1 MYVSLL
7 RLWYLVLRTMRRAKN
22 YQRKRIVADDYDAVL
37 EILSFWNKKFR
48 KRFRLRVSARVCSK
62 VAISRDSP
70 TPPLFNHR
78 L

>member
-48 KRFRLRVSARVCSK
+48 KRFRVGTCLLKSCHFARFADTTV
-62 VAISRDSP
+62 V
-70 TPPLFNHR
+70 
-78 L
+78 

>member
-1 MYVSLL
+1 MYVCISFKTV
-7 RLWYLVLRTMRRAKN
+7 VLGASNDASQTKN
-22 YQRKRIVADDYDAVL
+22 YQRKRIVADDYDTVL

-48 KRFRLRVSARVCSK
+48 KRFHVSARVCSK

>member
-7 RLWYLVLRTMRRAKN
+7 RPWYLVLRTMHQRRAKN

-48 KRFRLRVSARVCSK
+48 KRFRVGTCLLKSCHFARFADTTV
-62 VAISRDSP
+62 V
-70 TPPLFNHR
+70 
-78 L
+78 